1 MSFWRAERKA
11 FSSAR
16 AGLSR
21 REIGEIG
28 EAAAAEFLT
37 ARGASILD
45 RNVRVGRGE
54 IDLVVSLD
62 GERVAVEVKSALAS
76 ASSDPIYHFDD
87 DKQRQVRMLAHR
99 HGISRV
105 DYIGV
110 ELSAGGVTVRWLPRV
125 C

>member
-1 MSFWRAERKA
+1 MW
-11 FSSAR
+11 
-16 AGLSR
+16 SR
-21 REIGEIG
+21 RLERDGAPIAQSGLNPQQVGEIG
-28 EAAAAEFLT
+28 EATAAKFLM

-45 RNVRVGRGE
+45 RNVRIGRGE

-62 GERVAVEVKSALAS
+62 GEKIAVEVKSALAA

-87 DKQRQVRMLAHR
+87 DKQRQVAMLAR
-99 HGISRV
+99 RLGIFRI

-110 ELSAGGVTVRWLPRV
+110 EIGATGITVRWLPRV